1 MSNTPST
8 RKNALLDTLKS
19 EYQLVNDAQVAR
31 FLDMQAPVISRMR
44 AGAPVSDFIRVR
56 VMRSTN
62 WPITKLDEL
71 APPLE
76 K

>member
-8 RKNALLDTLKS
+8 RKNALLDTLKK

-31 FLDMQAPVISRMR
+31 FLDMQAPVISRIR

-56 VMRSTN
+56 VMRSTA
-62 WPITKLDEL
+62 WPIAKVDKL
-71 APPLE
+71 APPDR